1 MNAFTDIICEEI
13 KTKIEDGVTMQFL
26 ADESGIPIRHIRNML
41 KEKYNAT
48 VIELRTPTLTT
59 EECFAIKNRL
69 EKGASTR
76 SILNEFV
83 LTLAHLNI
91 NLRRECNT
99 TTTKLGAA
107 FRKSLDASAAKA
119 RKEILQNGVKSVPA
133 YLKEHP
139 TLLTNT
145 SFRQHLNLPPDQ
157 IFSAK
162 RKYSKESL
170 RNKYKELLVEYNG
183 ELPITKL
190 QKVDPTLTSL
200 IYYHFGNIRKFRA
213 TL

>member
-1 MNAFTDIICEEI
+1 MNEFTDMLCEEI
-13 KTKIEDGVTMQFL
+13 KTKIEDGATIKFL
-26 ADESGIPIRHIRNML
+26 ADESGIPLWHIRNML

-59 EECFAIKNRL
+59 KECFAIKNRL
-69 EKGASTR
+69 EKGESTR

-83 LTLAHLNI
+83 LTLAHLNV

-99 TTTKLGAA
+99 TTTELSAA

-119 RKEILQNGVKSVPA
+119 RKEILKKGVKSVPA
-133 YLKEHP
+133 YLKDHP

-145 SFRQHLNLPPDQ
+145 SFRQRLNLSPDQ
-157 IFSAK
+157 IFYAK
-162 RKYSKESL
+162 RKYSKECL
-170 RNKYKELLVEYNG
+170 RNKYKELLVEHNG

-190 QKVDPTLTSL
+190 QAVDPTLSSL
-200 IYYHFGNIRKFRA
+200 IYYHFGNIRNFRA
-213 TL
+213 AL